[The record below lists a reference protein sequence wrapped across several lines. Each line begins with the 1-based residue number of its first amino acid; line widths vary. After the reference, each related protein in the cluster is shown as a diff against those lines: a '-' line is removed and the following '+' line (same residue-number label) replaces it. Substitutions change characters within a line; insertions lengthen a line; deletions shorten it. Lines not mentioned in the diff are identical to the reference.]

1 MTLRCATLAD
11 ASSIAAIS
19 LEVWIGTYLKR
30 GVNGF
35 FADYALNA
43 FTPDKIA
50 QQIADPRQFFR
61 VSQNDEGIDGFIRV
75 TCDSQPPVP
84 LPAAAAM
91 EIATFYVQPRH
102 HGTGIGSRLL
112 SAAVQHCRAQGAD
125 AVWLT
130 TNAENDP
137 AIAFYRARGFEQV
150 GETQFRI
157 ADQAYLNNVYALR
170 VIPRHGTGHETGHG
184 PTTPP
189 PPA

>member
-50 QQIADPRQFFR
+50 QQIADPRQFIR

-84 LPAAAAM
+84 LPVEPQPNNAM

-102 HGTGIGSRLL
+102 HGAGIGSRLL
-112 SAAVQHCRAQGAD
+112 SAAVQHSQDQGAD

-157 ADQAYLNNVYALR
+157 ADQAYLNNVYAR
-170 VIPRHGTGHETGHG
+170 RC
-184 PTTPP
+184 
-189 PPA
+189 A